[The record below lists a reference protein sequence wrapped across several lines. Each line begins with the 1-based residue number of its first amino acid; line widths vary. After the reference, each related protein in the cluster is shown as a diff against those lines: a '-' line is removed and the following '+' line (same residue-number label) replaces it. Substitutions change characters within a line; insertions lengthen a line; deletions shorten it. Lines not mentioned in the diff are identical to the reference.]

1 METKISYKHLIYLR
15 KKDLKNFRRTIEMN
29 IDTVFGNIQNI
40 QEDIYKMLLIISTE
54 KRLNIDTSTFSWSI
68 KIMKTYVEIAYITLI
83 ALDLKPYKNP
93 FKKLKIESMLFSE
106 REYFEGQEGLNFLR
120 IFFGLKTIGRWN
132 MLIDEI
138 FALSIDKSHVENLI
152 DSHDLIIEKDF
163 LLKLP
168 FTLYALNKD
177 KTISCIDLHPSLY
190 SRN

>member
-1 METKISYKHLIYLR
+1 MEKKISYKHLIYLR

-29 IDTVFGNIQNI
+29 IDTVFGDIQNI

-93 FKKLKIESMLFSE
+93 FKKLNIESMLFSE

-168 FTLYALNKD
+168 FTLYALNQD
-177 KTISCIDLHPSLY
+177 KTISSIDLHPSLY